1 MGAKMLYY
9 RSGKMRKAAATFLAL
24 ALGLALAA
32 CRPARPNMAPRP
44 EMLGFP
50 LIEEK
55 ALPFEGT
62 ANGSVRVRYGTAYFT
77 TEEGFLYS
85 VDVLSQRIL
94 WRFKADRPLPSGPEL
109 GDESISVRDEGNT
122 IYVLDPGGRT
132 IFKTT
137 PADPVTTPVREFQ
150 GRIYFGCGNGLIAAL
165 DVQKNGQPA
174 WEYRAGAAVRSGPVF
189 LAGLVFFGTDN
200 GRVYALDNNG
210 KPVWTFAARGPVRVD
225 PAASDGRIY
234 FGTEDRY
241 YFYCLAA
248 TTGKEKWVFR
258 LPGTPVRPPTS
269 AGKLVVFAASDSV
282 AYGLRARNGEIA
294 WWQPIPS
301 RVVHGLFVADGV
313 VLVSSASPGIVGF
326 DLKAGFRTGSYRAA
340 ADLRAGAE
348 WATPYLVIIEADSA
362 SAGEK
367 IVFLKRD
374 RRPVGTLG
382 KPSAVRR

>member
-1 MGAKMLYY
+1 MKRTAVAL
-9 RSGKMRKAAATFLAL
+9 LAL
-24 ALGLALAA
+24 ALSLPLFF
-32 CRPARPNMAPRP
+32 CRPGLPNMAPRP
-44 EMLGFP
+44 ETLGFP
-50 LIEEK
+50 LIEDK

-62 ANGSVRVRYGTAYFT
+62 ANGLVRVRYGTAYFT

-122 IYVLDPGGRT
+122 IYVLDQDGRT

-150 GRIYFGCGNGLIAAL
+150 GRIYFGSGNGLIAAL

-174 WEYRAGAAVRSGPVF
+174 WEYKAGAAVRSGPVF
-189 LAGLVFFGTDN
+189 SGGLVFFGTDN

-210 KPVWTFAARGPVRVD
+210 KPIWTFAARGAVRVD
-225 PAASDGRIY
+225 PGASDGRIY

-241 YFYCLAA
+241 FYCLAA
-248 TTGKEKWVFR
+248 ATGKKKWVFR
-258 LPGTPVRPPTS
+258 LPGSPVRPPRP
-269 AGKLVVFAASDSV
+269 AGKLVIFAASDSV
-282 AYGLRARNGEIA
+282 AYSLRARNGEIA
-294 WWQPIPS
+294 WWQPVPS
-301 RVVHGLFVADGV
+301 RVVTGLFVADGV
-313 VLVSSASPGIVGF
+313 VLVSSSSPDIFGF

-348 WATPYLVIIEADSA
+348 WATPYLVIIEPDPA